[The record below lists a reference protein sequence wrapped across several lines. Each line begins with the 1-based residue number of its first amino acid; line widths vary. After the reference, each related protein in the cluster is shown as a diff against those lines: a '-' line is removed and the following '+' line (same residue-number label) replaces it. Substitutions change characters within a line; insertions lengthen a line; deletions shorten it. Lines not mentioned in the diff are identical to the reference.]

1 MKNPSGG
8 PLMLLRL
15 AAKNGGVPLAR
26 LPRLAV
32 NLLRLS
38 INYPFVLWERWFLSR
53 KIQNTQIESA
63 PVFII
68 GHFRSGTSLMHKL
81 LAVDPR
87 WRHINEYELIFPH
100 LSTQT
105 ERIVKP
111 ILQRLINFLK
121 LKHPNFNDY
130 PINLDDPNEDEAL
143 LISLGASWGAYWS
156 YIFPKN
162 WQQFSSQSIF
172 FKNEEDKKQW
182 KASYLFFLKRLL
194 FKKKGH
200 LLIKSPPHTA
210 RVAALLE
217 LFPNAKFIY
226 MNRNQDDVKKSM
238 NKIWRT
244 EILPFFCL
252 QKPDE
257 ELIQNYIQENFELLM
272 TAFKEQKNLIPENQL
287 IEVDYEDFTS
297 FPKKVIERIYAQF
310 DLSIGQIKDLLDKKI
325 EEQKSYRESN
335 YR

>member
-8 PLMLLRL
+8 PLTVLKLVG
-15 AAKNGGVPLAR
+15 KNGIHPAK
-26 LPRLAV
+26 LPRLIFT
-32 NLLRLS
+32 LFRLTF
-38 INYPFVLWERWFLSR
+38 NYPLVLWERLI
-53 KIQNTQIESA
+53 KTKNIQETKIESA

-111 ILQRLINFLK
+111 ALQRLINFFK

-143 LISLGASWGAYWS
+143 LVSLGASWGAYWS

-162 WQQFSSQSIF
+162 WHQFASQSIF
-172 FKNEEDKKQW
+172 FETEEDKEKW
-182 KASYLFFLKRLL
+182 KESYLFFLKRLL
-194 FKKKGH
+194 YKKKGQ
-200 LLIKSPPHTA
+200 LLIKSPPNTG

-217 LFPNAKFIY
+217 LFPDAKFIY
-226 MNRNQDDVKKSM
+226 MHRNQDYVKKSM
-238 NKIWRT
+238 EKIWRT
-244 EILPFFCL
+244 EILPFFCF

-257 ELIQNYIQENFELLM
+257 ELIQSYIQENFELLM
-272 TAFKEQKNLIPENQL
+272 TAFKNQRKLIPENQL

-297 FPKKVIERIYAQF
+297 HPKKVIEKIYSQF
-310 DLSIGQIKDLLDKKI
+310 DLPFGQIKDLLNKKI
-325 EEQKSYRESN
+325 QEQKSYRESN